1 MKLTCTDLEI
11 LLADY
16 LDGTLDSAA
25 KSGVEA
31 HLSDCA
37 ACRELAADL
46 QAAVGFMER
55 CAVVEPPPEL
65 ITRLLFENPAAQAKK
80 HLNPA
85 RGLRQ
90 WIRQIF
96 EPMLRPRFA
105 MGMAMTIL
113 SFSMLG
119 KFAQPVRQLRPADLD
134 PVKVWQSLDNRA
146 HRAWDRAVKYYE
158 SLRVVYEL
166 QSRLQDLT
174 DQEEEARKK
183 DAPVPAPTPG
193 PSGNGADASKGTSP
207 SEKGNTRR

>member
-16 LDGTLDSAA
+16 IDGTLDAAA

-46 QAAVGFMER
+46 QAAVGFMDR

-65 ITRLLFENPAAQAKK
+65 ITRLLFENPAAQANKQ
-80 HLNPA
+80 LSPA
-85 RGLRQ
+85 RGLRN
-90 WIRQIF
+90 WFRHLF

-113 SFSMLG
+113 S
-119 KFAQPVRQLRPADLD
+119 LD
-134 PVKVWQSLDNRA
+134 PVKVWQSFDNRA

-166 QSRLQDLT
+166 QSRLQDWT
-174 DQEEEARKK
+174 DQEEEARTK
-183 DAPVPAPTPG
+183 DASAPAPTPG
-193 PSGNGADASKGTSP
+193 PAGSGTDASKGTSS
-207 SEKGNTRR
+207 SEKGSTRQ